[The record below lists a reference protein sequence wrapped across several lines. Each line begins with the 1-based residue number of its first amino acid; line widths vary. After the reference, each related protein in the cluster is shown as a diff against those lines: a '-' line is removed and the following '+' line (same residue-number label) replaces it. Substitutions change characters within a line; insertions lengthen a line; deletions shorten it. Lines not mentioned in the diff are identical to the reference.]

1 MVVRRQLRSRSFL
14 AWLGLGATLALTLLT
29 WVQVRRADRRRV
41 RERFE
46 VELDTIAERIA
57 SRIRTEEEIL
67 LGASQFIA
75 HDRTLPT
82 SRQWMDYVQAM
93 DLERLTPG
101 IQAMGFAEWIP
112 LPKVPSHVAR
122 MRAEGHPGYEVIPGG
137 PLLPED
143 GVSSIIYTEP
153 FNDLNHKVFAK
164 DMLAE
169 TTRRE
174 ALHRACDTG
183 LTTLTGPVQLY
194 QEGPTLNQAGALLY
208 APVYRQNT
216 NLDTLA
222 HRRGALL
229 GWTYMAF
236 RMQNLTEGILGG
248 YGRGIHLELFDGASE
263 LPKDLLYTRQALR
276 NGESNTWSTRR
287 QLKVADRVWTLRGS
301 PGTDFLASLEGGG
314 LQLPLLLVGILSGI
328 GIFALF
334 QFLMRAERQAL
345 VLADGHLEK
354 LQLILDSTGEGI
366 YGIDLAG
373 NCTFCNP
380 AALRL
385 LGYERADQLLGKHVH
400 SLIHHSHPDGRPIPA
415 EESGSFKAF
424 QTELDIRVEDE
435 PFWRAD
441 GTSFPV
447 EYWSRPQWHQG
458 QLVGAVVTFMDI
470 TERKRAEEALLA
482 SESMYRERLDYAG
495 EGCAVTDA
503 QERFLVVNPA
513 AEEIFGVS
521 PGRLLGRSLLEFL
534 SLDQQDLVRRETM
547 VRTKGNQSTY
557 ELEIRRE
564 DGVIRTL
571 LITATRRPGLGDEG
585 LQVIGVFRD
594 ITERKQAEAD
604 RQELANRL
612 QKIASM
618 VPGVVYQFLLRPDGS
633 ACFPYASE
641 GLRNM
646 FGYGPEEVR
655 EDASKVLALVH
666 PDDQDSFINSIQD
679 SARTLRPW
687 KQEYRVQLAG
697 GVIRTLLGHSVPQRE
712 KDGSVLWH
720 GSVLDVTKRRDTAR
734 KLEEMVERLAL
745 ATRAGGVGIWDFDV
759 LGNQLKWDN
768 QMYRLYG
775 IRSTDFG
782 GVYEAWRSGLHPDD
796 AARGDAE
803 IQLALKDEKDFDTEF
818 RVVWPDGSIRHIR
831 ALALVQ
837 RDAAG
842 RPLRMIGTNWD
853 VTELKQ
859 AEEALRHLNQSLQL
873 RVAEEVARRMEH
885 ERLLVHQSRLAA
897 MGEMIGNIAHQW
909 RQPLNAL
916 AMTLGNIKDARQY
929 GQLTDD
935 YLEASIRQGNA
946 HIQRMS
952 STITDFM
959 DYFRP
964 GKTPGKFSL
973 REQIRLEAR
982 RHQPGPPWRL
992 RRGGQRA
999 GGHRL
1004 GAPERV
1010 LPGAHEPAGQRQ

>member
-1 MVVRRQLRSRSFL
+1 
-14 AWLGLGATLALTLLT
+14 
-29 WVQVRRADRRRV
+29 
-41 RERFE
+41 
-46 VELDTIAERIA
+46 
-57 SRIRTEEEIL
+57 
-67 LGASQFIA
+67 
-75 HDRTLPT
+75 
-82 SRQWMDYVQAM
+82 
-93 DLERLTPG
+93 
-101 IQAMGFAEWIP
+101 
-112 LPKVPSHVAR
+112 
-122 MRAEGHPGYEVIPGG
+122 
-137 PLLPED
+137 
-143 GVSSIIYTEP
+143 
-153 FNDLNHKVFAK
+153 
-164 DMLAE
+164 
-169 TTRRE
+169 
-174 ALHRACDTG
+174 
-183 LTTLTGPVQLY
+183 
-194 QEGPTLNQAGALLY
+194 
-208 APVYRQNT
+208 
-216 NLDTLA
+216 
-222 HRRGALL
+222 
-229 GWTYMAF
+229 
-236 RMQNLTEGILGG
+236 
-248 YGRGIHLELFDGASE
+248 
-263 LPKDLLYTRQALR
+263 
-276 NGESNTWSTRR
+276 
-287 QLKVADRVWTLRGS
+287 
-301 PGTDFLASLEGGG
+301 
-314 LQLPLLLVGILSGI
+314 
-328 GIFALF
+328 
-334 QFLMRAERQAL
+334 
-345 VLADGHLEK
+345 
-354 LQLILDSTGEGI
+354 
-366 YGIDLAG
+366 
-373 NCTFCNP
+373 
-380 AALRL
+380 
-385 LGYERADQLLGKHVH
+385 
-400 SLIHHSHPDGRPIPA
+400 
-415 EESGSFKAF
+415 
-424 QTELDIRVEDE
+424 
-435 PFWRAD
+435 
-441 GTSFPV
+441 
-447 EYWSRPQWHQG
+447 
-458 QLVGAVVTFMDI
+458 
-470 TERKRAEEALLA
+470 
-482 SESMYRERLDYAG
+482 LDYAG

-655 EDASKVLALVH
+655 EDASKVRALVH

-964 GKTPGKFSL
+964 EKAPRMFPL
-973 REQIRLEAR
+973 REQIRSALKLAATSLD
-982 RHQPGPPWRL
+982 RHGVSVEVANGPEVIAWGHPNEFSQVLMNLLANASDAIQSSGAPSGTIRFDLAAEGNLVRL
-992 RRGGQRA
+992 RVSDDGGGIRTEPIDRIFEPYFTDKPTGTGLGLYMSRMLLEQGMQGTLAARNIP
-999 GGHRL
+999 GG
-1004 GAPERV
+1004 AEFTIT
-1010 LPGAHEPAGQRQ
+1010 LPLAEQDHDH